1 MKFRTEDVCDML
13 LSDLGSRYDPCNES
27 LTLRKDAKKILPTF
41 YIFRP
46 IYKFS
51 TADVKKN

>member
-1 MKFRTEDVCDML
+1 VKFRTEDVCDML